1 MPGQGEREE
10 RNQDATVYV
19 GGLDEE
25 CSEELLW
32 ELMLQAGPVV
42 NVHMPKDRISGL
54 HQFYGFVEFLSED
67 DADYAIKVLNM
78 IKLYGKPIRVNK
90 AASNER
96 TTDIG
101 ANLFVGN
108 LDPQVDEKILFDTFS
123 AFGVIVQTPKIMRDT
138 DTGNSKGF
146 AFVNYASF
154 EAADAAIKNM
164 HGQFLMGRAI
174 TLQFAYKKDTKGER
188 HGTAAERLLAKQ
200 NPHLKNDAPNTMF
213 ADKAAGAL
221 GPPGAQQQMMLGGG
235 GMPPLPAGAPPGAM
249 GMMGMMGGGPPPLP
263 AGAPPGMMRGGP
275 PRMPG
280 GPPPGMMGGGYGG
293 PPPGFRPQ
301 GAPPPGMGM
310 GGMGMGMGGMGF
322 GGRGFGGGPPGG
334 MPPPGFPGGPQGGQL
349 PPPPGFR
356 PNGPPPSMGQPQM
369 PPPPGFRPS
378 GPPPGF
384 PQQQQQQ
391 QPPQGL
397 GPPPGFAPQ
406 GPPPGFRPQGP
417 PPGFP
422 QQPPPQ

>member
-42 NVHMPKDRISGL
+42 NVHMPKDRISGV

-96 TTDIG
+96 TSDIG
-101 ANLFVGN
+101 ANLFIGN

-146 AFVNYASF
+146 AFVNYSSF
-154 EAADAAIKNM
+154 EAGDAAIKNM

-174 TLQFAYKKDTKGER
+174 TLQYAYKKDTRGER

-200 NPHLKNDAPNTMF
+200 NPLVKNDAPNTMF
-213 ADKAAGAL
+213 SDKAAGEL
-221 GPPGAQQQMMLGGG
+221 GGGGGGGGPGAQQMMQLGMGG
-235 GMPPLPAGAPPGAM
+235 VMGGPPPMP
-249 GMMGMMGGGPPPLP
+249 GGPPPLP
-263 AGAPPGMMRGGP
+263 AGAPPGAMMGGP
-275 PRMPG
+275 PPMPG
-280 GPPPGMMGGGYGG
+280 GPPPGMMGGRGYGA

-301 GAPPPGMGM
+301 GAPPPGMG
-310 GGMGMGMGGMGF
+310 GMGGMGGGMGGGNMQF
-322 GGRGFGGGPPGG
+322 GGRGMPPQGGGMPPQGFPGGGPPGQRLP
-334 MPPPGFPGGPQGGQL
+334 PPPGFRPQGPPPGMNQMHM
-349 PPPPGFR
+349 PPPGFR
-356 PNGPPPSMGQPQM
+356 PNGPPPGY
-369 PPPPGFRPS
+369 
-378 GPPPGF
+378 

-391 QPPQGL
+391 QQQGL
-397 GPPPGFAPQ
+397 GPPPGFRPQ